1 MNRQQHDELLTASH
15 IPLPARDVRAGAM
28 KNNAPEWAR
37 PEQQSPLSY
46 LWKNPLLNN
55 KKIIQEM
62 SSTFLGFR
70 YFC

>member
-1 MNRQQHDELLTASH
+1 
-15 IPLPARDVRAGAM
+15 M

-37 PEQQSPLSY
+37 PVQQSPLSY

-55 KKIIQEM
+55 KKIILEENW
-62 SSTFLGFR
+62 TFLEFR